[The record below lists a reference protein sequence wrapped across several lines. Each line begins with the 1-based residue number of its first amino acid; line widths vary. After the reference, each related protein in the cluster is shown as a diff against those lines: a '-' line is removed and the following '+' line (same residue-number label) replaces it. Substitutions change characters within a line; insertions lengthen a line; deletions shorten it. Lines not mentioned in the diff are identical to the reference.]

1 MLANIGLA
9 IFFLAAVALA
19 YLAYDLNTKLS
30 HYKSALD
37 SANIPVALF
46 GNDSN
51 CFYAND
57 SARGL
62 FNTGELGN
70 YSQVLAAFEKASVS
84 ISATRASNAGH
95 QALIGVD
102 TTETEERIASHKQE
116 IFWLTSILDGLST
129 PLSVTDKD
137 MNWTF
142 INKVVEDMLGVKR
155 EDIIGKHCSSW
166 GAGIC
171 NTDDCGILR
180 LRNGL
185 GDTVFSQFDKD
196 FQVTTNYL
204 YDENGVVSG
213 HVEAVRDI
221 SDLTAKSQEAEELSL
236 WYRSIL
242 DAVPFPISVTDENMN
257 WTFINKATE
266 TVLGKTREQIIG
278 EHCSNWGANI
288 CNTEN
293 CGVELLKRGKSST
306 AFSQGGKDFKVEVA
320 SLKDS
325 SGQPNGYVEIVQDV
339 SEVNALAKKVEETA
353 NSMIANLRS
362 TSEKLTV
369 DARHIAESTQNLAAG
384 YEEQSA
390 QAHILN
396 NNVEIISSKINS
408 NAEGSE
414 SASSLSEK
422 ARQNALKG
430 NSDMKEMLESMEG
443 IKEASTNISKIIK
456 TIEDIAFQTNLL
468 ALNASVEAA
477 RAGELG
483 KGFAVV
489 AEEVRTLAGRSS
501 EAAKMTNDLITDSLG
516 RVENGTR
523 TAEGAAESLTT
534 IVTDFEQVSKL
545 VGQIASASREQSEL
559 ANELSDGIGQF
570 ASVAEESSTAIQGLA
585 ASSEE
590 LASYA
595 ETLNSMTV

>member
-1 MLANIGLA
+1 MLAIGLA
-9 IFFLAAVALA
+9 VFFLATVVLA
-19 YLAYDLNTKLS
+19 YLAYELKTKMS
-30 HYKSALD
+30 HYTSALD
-37 SANIPVALF
+37 SVSVPVALF
-46 GNDSN
+46 GDNN
-51 CFYAND
+51 ACFYAND

-62 FNTGELGN
+62 LSAGELGN
-70 YSQVLAAFEKASVS
+70 YSQLVSEFEKSGVS
-84 ISATRASNAGH
+84 ISATRAGNSGH

-102 TTETEERIASHKQE
+102 TTETEKGIESYKRE

-155 EDIIGKHCSSW
+155 EDVIGKHCSSW

-204 YDENGVVSG
+204 YDENGEVSG

-221 SDLTAKSQEAEELSL
+221 SDLTAKSQEAEELSV
-236 WYRSIL
+236 WYKSIL

-257 WTFINKATE
+257 WTFVNRATE
-266 TVLGKTREQIIG
+266 TVLNKTREQIMG
-278 EHCSNWGANI
+278 KHCSEWGANI
-288 CNTEN
+288 CNTEK
-293 CGVELLKRGKSST
+293 CGVELLKRGLSST
-306 AFSQGGKDFKVEVA
+306 SFSQSGKDFKVEVA

-325 SGQPNGYVEIVQDV
+325 SGLLKGYVEIVHDV
-339 SEVNALAKKVEETA
+339 SEVNALAKKVEDTA
-353 NSMIANLRS
+353 NSMISNLRS
-362 TSEKLTV
+362 TSEKLTL

-384 YEEQSA
+384 YEQQSA
-390 QAHILN
+390 QAQILN

-408 NAEGSE
+408 NAESSE
-414 SASSLSEK
+414 SASNLSDK
-422 ARQNALKG
+422 AKQNALKG
-430 NSDMKEMLESMEG
+430 NVDMKEMLESMEG

-501 EAAKMTNDLITDSLG
+501 EAAKMTNDLITDSLV

-534 IVTDFEQVSKL
+534 IVGDFEQVSRL
-545 VGQIASASREQSEL
+545 VEQIASASKEQSEL

-570 ASVAEESSTAIQGLA
+570 ASVAEESSNAIQGLA